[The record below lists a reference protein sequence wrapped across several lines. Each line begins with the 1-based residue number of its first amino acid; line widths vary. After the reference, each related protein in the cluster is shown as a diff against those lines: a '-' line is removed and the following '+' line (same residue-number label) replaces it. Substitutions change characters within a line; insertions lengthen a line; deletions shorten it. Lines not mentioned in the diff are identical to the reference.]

1 MVLTNHATQQSVHWT
16 GGYAARFQAFSLAQS
31 SSVKMS
37 LPCPSRQPVTQAVSP
52 PIRIITML
60 SNFKNWATSSEFWL
74 AIITGLTLSIGLA
87 PAVYLIYFLNVEWTS
102 YSMTHPGPLAM
113 TSFGYQLCWI
123 NTTSLFA
130 FPIITFFLAR
140 NYRKMKQNYFSRLWF
155 VLPFVQFIWGL
166 INMVFLFALLG

>member
-1 MVLTNHATQQSVHWT
+1 MHPT
-16 GGYAARFQAFSLAQS
+16 GGSLRVFKLFPRLGV
-31 SSVKMS
+31 SSVKVALS
-37 LPCPSRQPVTQAVSP
+37 HLAHQPVTQAVSP

-60 SNFKNWATSSEFWL
+60 SNIKNWATSSEFWL

-87 PAVYLIYFLNVEWTS
+87 PAVYLIYFLNVDWTS
-102 YSMTHPGPLAM
+102 YSNTHPGPLAM
-113 TSFGYQLCWI
+113 TSFGYQLCLI

-140 NYRKMKQNYFSRLWF
+140 NYRKMKQNNFPRLWF

-166 INMVFLFALLG
+166 INMVFLVALLG